1 MAYTSPTIAW
11 RGKVAA
17 AVDQVHQRRDAAKD
31 VSGRITCPHCR
42 SPLQFTIQRDGH
54 SRGQCVGGCGIRWC
68 Q

>member
-1 MAYTSPTIAW
+1 MAYTSPSIAW
-11 RGKVAA
+11 RGKVAE
-17 AVDQVHQRRDAAKD
+17 AVNQVHQRRDVAKD

-54 SRGQCVGGCGIRWC
+54 SRGQCLSAGCIRWV